1 LAFRESWGLSGGD
14 EPAGA
19 GVLSHIV
26 FAVLGWGFDWT
37 GLRGKSRGE
46 TSGIGDFFFLRS
58 LRLIDLTAKN
68 LVRPDG
74 RNQNGGLN
82 RFPYPAGRGTTQHE
96 NGGTEK
102 HFLTG

>member
-1 LAFRESWGLSGGD
+1 MLEAAWADALAED
-14 EPAGA
+14 PE
-19 GVLSHIV
+19 
-26 FAVLGWGFDWT
+26 AVWRDM
-37 GLRGKSRGE
+37 
-46 TSGIGDFFFLRS
+46 
-58 LRLIDLTAKN
+58 
-68 LVRPDG
+68 VRPDG